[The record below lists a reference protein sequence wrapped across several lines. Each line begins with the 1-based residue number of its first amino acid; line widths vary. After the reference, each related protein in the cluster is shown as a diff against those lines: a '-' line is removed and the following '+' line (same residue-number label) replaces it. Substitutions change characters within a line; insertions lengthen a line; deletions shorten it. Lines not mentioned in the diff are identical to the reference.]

1 MAVVAPGSHI
11 TLHYRLAVVDG
22 DGEREIV
29 STLGSRP
36 ATLQIGAGQLA
47 PALENRL
54 VGLRE
59 GEQAT
64 FDLEAGHAFGPRN
77 PQLVQALTRT
87 LFDRH
92 TDPGAAHA
100 VGDVLEFDAPNG
112 GRMAGVLR
120 ELSAARVLVD
130 FNHPLAGQ
138 PVRFSVQV
146 IGVL

>member
-36 ATLQIGAGQLA
+36 ATLQIGAGHLA
-47 PALENRL
+47 PALEQRL
-54 VGLRE
+54 LGLQE
-59 GEQAT
+59 GEQAV
-64 FDLEAGHAFGPRN
+64 FDLAAGHAFGPRN
-77 PQLVQALTRT
+77 PALVQSLTRA

-92 TDPGAAHA
+92 TDSGAAHA
-100 VGDVLEFDAPNG
+100 VGDVLEFNAPNG

-120 ELSAARVLVD
+120 EKDRDRVVVD